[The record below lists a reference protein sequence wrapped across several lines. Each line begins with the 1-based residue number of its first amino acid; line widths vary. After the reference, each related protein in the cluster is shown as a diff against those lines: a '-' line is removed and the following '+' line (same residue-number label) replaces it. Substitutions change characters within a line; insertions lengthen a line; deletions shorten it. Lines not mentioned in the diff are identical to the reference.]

1 MENDRLLAD
10 GSFSSQDYV
19 SATNIEEPKGSE
31 MSARSVKKT
40 QEWVEN
46 DRLLADESLSAQDLC
61 ECNEHRGTERF
72 RDERE
77 ERKKKRS
84 AGWEM
89 IGCMQTNRFASQT
102 YVSATNIPGTK
113 GSEMSA
119 RSGRTADR
127 RTYNE

>member
-31 MSARSVKKT
+31 MSARSVKKA
-40 QEWVEN
+40 QCWVGN
-46 DRLLADESLSAQDLC
+46 DRLHADESFS
-61 ECNEHRGTERF
+61 
-72 RDERE
+72 
-77 ERKKKRS
+77 
-84 AGWEM
+84 
-89 IGCMQTNRFASQT
+89 SQE
-102 YVSATNIPGTK
+102 YVSATNIEEAK

>member
-31 MSARSVKKT
+31 MSARSVKRA
-40 QEWVEN
+40 QCWVGN
-46 DRLLADESLSAQDLC
+46 DRLLADGSFSSQD
-61 ECNEHRGTERF
+61 
-72 RDERE
+72 
-77 ERKKKRS
+77 
-84 AGWEM
+84 
-89 IGCMQTNRFASQT
+89 
-102 YVSATNIPGTK
+102 YVSATNIEEPK

-127 RTYNE
+127 MTYNE